1 MVHYN
6 KEYQNIKVAQEKPD
20 GLAVIGI
27 FVSESNFT
35 ENVTLKSIFSA
46 IPKITEFNKTTVV
59 SEPIIVDHLIPKP
72 ETFIQ
77 YKGSL
82 TTPPCY
88 ESVKWILLSHP
99 LLLSSKQVIS

>member
-6 KEYQNIKVAQEKPD
+6 KEYHNIKAAQEKPD

-27 FVSESNFT
+27 FVSESNSA
-35 ENVTLKSIFSA
+35 ENFALKPIFSA
-46 IPKITEFNKTTVV
+46 IPKVIEFDKTTLIN
-59 SEPIIVDHLIPKP
+59 EPIILDHLIPKP
-72 ETFIQ
+72 YTFIQ

-88 ESVKWILLSHP
+88 ESVKWILLSNP
-99 LLLSSKQVIS
+99 LHLSSRQVI

>member
-6 KEYQNIKVAQEKPD
+6 REYHNIKAAQEKPD

-27 FVSESNFT
+27 FVSESSST
-35 ENVTLKSIFSA
+35 ENFALKPIFSA
-46 IPKITEFNKTTVV
+46 IPKVIEFDKTTLIN
-59 SEPIIVDHLIPKP
+59 EPIILDHLIPKP
-72 ETFIQ
+72 NTFIQ

-88 ESVKWILLSHP
+88 ESVKWILLGNP
-99 LLLSSKQVIS
+99 LRLSSKQVI